1 MNDYDLETYFGPSR
15 FIDINTMTA
24 HGRIKTLRQESAA
37 LDNGPLLRKLQLHTV
52 QLMQE
57 DRMAPLEDLDL
68 TLEEYDTLINDISP
82 EQLEHIGTELQH
94 RSLTPALVS
103 DIAFP
108 VHGIIYGRGKRHFVT
123 LVVAKRTT
131 FLHVNFLYDSGSPQ
145 TYLQP
150 NTLRALG
157 YTESIP
163 ADPVVSIHGRPI
175 DVRVSIDKRFSYL
188 DVLGQDYMSAVGA
201 QLLCDFRRQVWSIH
215 QVLPGKPKVTTCTI
229 Q

>member
-1 MNDYDLETYFGPSR
+1 
-15 FIDINTMTA
+15 MTT
-24 HGRIKTLRQESAA
+24 HGQIQTLRQESAS
-37 LDNGPLLRKLQLHTV
+37 LDKGPLLRKLQLQTV
-52 QLMQE
+52 RLMQD
-57 DRMAPLEDLDL
+57 DRMAPLEDFDM
-68 TLEEYDTLINDISP
+68 TLEEYDTLIHDISP
-82 EQLEHIGTELQH
+82 EQLEHISTELQH
-94 RSLTPALVS
+94 QSLAPALAT

-131 FLHVNFLYDSGSPQ
+131 HVYVNFLYDSGSPQ

-163 ADPVVSIHGRPI
+163 ADPVVTIHGRPI

-188 DVLGQDYMSAVGA
+188 DVLGQDYMSALGA
-201 QLLCDFRRQVWSIH
+201 HLVCDFRQQVWSIH
-215 QVLPGKPKVTTCTI
+215 VRPQEETKEPFSCTI